1 MTTHAEADARTPAFT
16 PHEPSARHV
25 GGVGG
30 WLTRHALHQPDTDA
44 LVFAGQR
51 FTYRELNNRVYRLA
65 NALTDRGI
73 GFGDRVSGVL
83 LNSNAFLETLFACA
97 KIGAI
102 FVPINFRLSPEEVT
116 FILADSGA
124 RVVVYHPRMVP
135 LIEPGRATTSLEHGI
150 CVTDGAD
157 SGPAMTGDR
166 DYEEVLEGSAMNPR
180 DVYIE
185 QDDAHVMMYTS
196 GTTGQPKGAVL
207 SHGNTTWNA
216 VNTTLSDLAI
226 GRDDVVLTVAP
237 MFHIGGLSVHTLP
250 ALYHGTTVILQ
261 PAFDPTTLLAE
272 LERERVTTLFLV
284 PAMWQALTQVPEFD
298 NYDLSA
304 LRSLISGGAPCPIPA
319 IEFFQNRGLRFQ
331 EGFGLTE
338 TAAGVCILGNEDA
351 VRKNGSVGKPLMHV
365 QMRIVDDNDHD
376 VAPGEVGE
384 LLVRGPNVFLGYWN
398 RPEASAEALRD
409 GWFHTGD
416 LACQDDEGFYYIV
429 DRKKDMLISGGEN
442 VYPTEVEQVLYRHPK
457 IREVA
462 VIGVPDERW
471 GEVPVAIVAPERDAP
486 TLEDIHDYCSD
497 RLARFKTPK
506 DLIIV
511 AALPR
516 NATGKVLKR
525 ELRQEYARSRD

>member
-1 MTTHAEADARTPAFT
+1 MTTDATTSTDTSRHP
-16 PHEPSARHV
+16 EPEIRLA
-25 GGVGG
+25 GGVGR
-30 WLTRHALHQPDTDA
+30 WIERHAAQRPDSDA
-44 LVFAGQR
+44 LRLHGER
-51 FTYRELNNRVYRLA
+51 LSYSELDSRVNRLA
-65 NALTDRGI
+65 SALRDRRI
-73 GFGDRVSGVL
+73 GKGDRVGAVL
-83 LNSNAFLETLFACA
+83 LNSFAFLETLFACA
-97 KIGAI
+97 KLGAI
-102 FVPINFRLSPEEVT
+102 FVPVNFRLSPEEVE
-116 FILADSGA
+116 FILTDSGS
-124 RVVVYHPRMVP
+124 RILVYHPCFHA
-135 LIEPGRATTSLEHGI
+135 LIEPGRARTHLEHAL
-150 CVTDGAD
+150 CVSDATS
-157 SGPAMTGDR
+157 SGPGIAGDA
-166 DYEEVLEGSAMNPR
+166 DYEETLRTGADTR
-180 DVYIE
+180 IE
-185 QDDAHVMMYTS
+185 TVIHLDDPHLMMYTS
-196 GTTGQPKGAVL
+196 GTTGRPKGAVL

-216 VNTTLSDLAI
+216 VNALLSDL
-226 GRDDVVLTVAP
+226 GLQDDDRILTVAP
-237 MFHIGGLSVHTLP
+237 LFHIGGLNSPTLP
-250 ALYHGTTVILQ
+250 AMYRGVPVVLQ
-261 PAFDPTTLLAE
+261 AAYDPVELLAE
-272 LERERVTTLFLV
+272 LERERITVLFLV

-298 NYDLSA
+298 DYDLSA

-471 GEVPVAIVAPERDAP
+471 GEVPVAIVAPEGDAP